1 MTSQILIQEKIAQ
14 TIVNLKVLKESILW
28 QVYDMPSLFR
38 DVSLRRGQLDFLT
51 PPVLGGISA
60 QVCEISPHNSDFL

>member
-51 PPVLGGISA
+51 PPVLGFGA
-60 QVCEISPHNSDFL
+60 DAT